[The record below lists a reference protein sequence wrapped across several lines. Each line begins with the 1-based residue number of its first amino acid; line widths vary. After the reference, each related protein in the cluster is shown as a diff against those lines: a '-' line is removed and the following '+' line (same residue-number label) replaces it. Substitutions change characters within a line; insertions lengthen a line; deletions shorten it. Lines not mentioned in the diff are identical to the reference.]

1 MPSARRRAACA
12 QATAAHVSRAATPPH
27 HRAATSTRPDSFP
40 SLSSYE
46 HGEDK
51 RRIHAAGNHF
61 ILSRSQWHIITAE
74 MIADGLAVDDRSKRA
89 AEVAHIIAS
98 VALLDHEVVAR

>member
-1 MPSARRRAACA
+1 MQSKFDLGRLEIPRTNAPA
-12 QATAAHVSRAATPPH
+12 VST
-27 HRAATSTRPDSFP
+27 
-40 SLSSYE
+40 YE

-61 ILSRSQWHIITAE
+61 ILSRSQRRIITAE
-74 MIADGLAVDDRSKRA
+74 MLADGLAVDDRSKRA
-89 AEVAHIIAS
+89 AEVAHIITS

>member
-1 MPSARRRAACA
+1 MPSPCRRAACA
-12 QATAAHVSRAATPPH
+12 QATAAHVPRAASAAPPSSNMNA
-27 HRAATSTRPDSFP
+27 RRFIR
-40 SLSSYE
+40 SLSGYE

-74 MIADGLAVDDRSKRA
+74 IIADGLAVDDRSKRA
-89 AEVAHIIAS
+89 TEVAHIIAS